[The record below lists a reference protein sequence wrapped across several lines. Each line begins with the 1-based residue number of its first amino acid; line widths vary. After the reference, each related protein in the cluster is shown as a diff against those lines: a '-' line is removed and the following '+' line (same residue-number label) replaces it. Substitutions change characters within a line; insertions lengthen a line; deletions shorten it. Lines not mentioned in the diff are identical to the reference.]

1 MERQAAR
8 IIISIILMVVSCIS
22 FSACGS
28 PQQESTTE
36 TRSMQESEPTQLIPS
51 AIELTS
57 TKKPAL
63 VPSELAGLSNQQ
75 EIIVEEFS
83 WPQSFTI
90 FEAEDEQGDPVRYET
105 WTYYD
110 GQISY
115 IFLDGIFHFDQSA
128 EILPNNSIPTPHH
141 PNQFTLGTSIDQQLT
156 SKPDIDWVKMP
167 GIESLQE
174 DMQIYLSTQLM
185 AGFTQDHLIY
195 VEVMALVPGEIQ

>member
-63 VPSELAGLSNQQ
+63 VPSELAGLSNQ
-75 EIIVEEFS
+75 
-83 WPQSFTI
+83 
-90 FEAEDEQGDPVRYET
+90 
-105 WTYYD
+105 
-110 GQISY
+110 
-115 IFLDGIFHFDQSA
+115 
-128 EILPNNSIPTPHH
+128 
-141 PNQFTLGTSIDQQLT
+141 
-156 SKPDIDWVKMP
+156 
-167 GIESLQE
+167 
-174 DMQIYLSTQLM
+174 
-185 AGFTQDHLIY
+185 
-195 VEVMALVPGEIQ
+195 